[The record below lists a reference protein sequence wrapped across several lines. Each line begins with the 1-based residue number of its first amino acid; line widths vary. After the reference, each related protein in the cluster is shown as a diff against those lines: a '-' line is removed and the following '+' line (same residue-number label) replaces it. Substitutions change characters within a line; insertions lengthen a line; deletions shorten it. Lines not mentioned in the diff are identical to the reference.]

1 MNRQLGI
8 KWGQAMRKES
18 FENSVPVKEA
28 AAISAAHLLHPA
40 KHFGHPRDVLA
51 ADDIS
56 DDEKRAILASWASDI
71 FAIES
76 IPALRLYPGTDKAVS
91 YDEIIEALKTLDV
104 SDRQP
109 GDQGAPNSFDIHRTR
124 RRRPQSRRFGN
135 LGLCNYRK
143 GDHRRQLFEI

>member
-1 MNRQLGI
+1 
-8 KWGQAMRKES
+8 MREDIS
-18 FENSVPVKEA
+18 NSNSQSAV

-51 ADDIS
+51 ADDIG

-91 YDEIIEALKTLDV
+91 YDEIIEALKTLDKH
-104 SDRQP
+104 DRQT
-109 GDQGAPNSFDIHRTR
+109 GEQDASSSFDIPRTR
-124 RRRPQSRRFGN
+124 RRRPQSRRFGG
-135 LGLCNYRK
+135 LGLCSFRK
-143 GDHRRQLFEI
+143 GDHRRQPSEI

>member
-1 MNRQLGI
+1 MREDINSSNS
-8 KWGQAMRKES
+8 QAGA
-18 FENSVPVKEA
+18 VAPL
-28 AAISAAHLLHPA
+28 SAGHLLHPA

-135 LGLCNYRK
+135 LGLCSYRK
-143 GDHRRQLFEI
+143 GDHRRQPFQI

>member
-1 MNRQLGI
+1 
-8 KWGQAMRKES
+8 MRKES
-18 FENSVPVKEA
+18 VRNSISEEA
-28 AAISAAHLLHPA
+28 TAAISAAHLLHPA
-40 KHFGHPRDVLA
+40 RHFDHPRDVLA
-51 ADDIS
+51 ADDIAK
-56 DDEKRAILASWASDI
+56 DEKRAILASWASDI

-91 YDEIIEALKTLDV
+91 YDEIIEALKTLDQ

-135 LGLCNYRK
+135 LGLCSYRK
-143 GDHRRQLFEI
+143 GDHRRQPFEI